1 MSAPRSTARKRPTK
15 KAAAAK
21 TIAAPES
28 GAAVLARVNPQR
40 RVESTEVCLRADLV
54 AEFHAEDRK
63 LAEMRQQA
71 ASGNRNAGGVVD
83 GDDVKAQARKVRKIE
98 DQIVDA
104 QVTFVFTGMS
114 KDAFRALTDSLP
126 PRKGNQ
132 LDQMVGYDRDGVMEA
147 LVRESLTS
155 PTFEDCTAEEETGE
169 KCAHTDCGSWQ
180 QLVAVIN
187 PSEWGELR
195 DTANLANS
203 AVVDAPKSQ
212 LASLILD
219 RRSAASQ

>member
-1 MSAPRSTARKRPTK
+1 MTAARKRPAK
-15 KAAAAK
+15 KSAAPK
-21 TIAAPES
+21 TTAAPET
-28 GAAVLARVNPQR
+28 GAAILARVNPQR
-40 RVESTEVCLRADLV
+40 RVESTQVCLRSDLV
-54 AEFHAEDRK
+54 AEFHAEDAK
-63 LAEMRQQA
+63 LVEMRQQA
-71 ASGNRNAGGVVD
+71 AAGNRNAGGVVD
-83 GDDVKAQARKVRKIE
+83 GDDIKAQARKVRKLE
-98 DQIVDA
+98 DAIVDA

-114 KDAFRALTDSLP
+114 KDAFRTLTDSLP

-132 LDQMVGYDRDGVMEA
+132 IDQMVGYDRDGVMEA
-147 LVRESLTS
+147 MVRQSMTS
-155 PTFEDCTAEEETGE
+155 PTFEDCTEGTPDEPCE
-169 KCAHTDCGSWQ
+169 HTDCGSWQ